1 MGYTL
6 LACASLVSQDPFYGG
21 GGGEKKKVVGRK
33 KRGRGKN
40 AFCPNLFALV
50 LYSSI

>member
-1 MGYTL
+1 MEYIL
-6 LACASLVSQDPFYGG
+6 LACAFLVSQGPFCGNNSG
-21 GGGEKKKVVGRK
+21 SEKKGGKRK

-50 LYSSI
+50 L